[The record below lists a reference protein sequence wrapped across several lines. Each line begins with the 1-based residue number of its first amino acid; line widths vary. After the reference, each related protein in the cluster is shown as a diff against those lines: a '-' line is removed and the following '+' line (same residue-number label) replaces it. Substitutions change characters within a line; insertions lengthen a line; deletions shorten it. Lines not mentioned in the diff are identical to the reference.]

1 MYPSPHYLWM
11 MTVDDNACGL
21 RSNFLSLSWTPEWE
35 KKENSKIGRLEDT
48 IMTITNTLYL
58 VIIPTWQLAIPA
70 WQFPPREPW
79 RAGDHPHEEGKA
91 GGRKKKSVRTRPRY
105 MPRSPR
111 LPGLPGCYCQVANF
125 WRKGPGCPLCT
136 VYPNSIQAY
145 LRGTYHAFSHR
156 GIHANLHADM
166 HTRYCAS
173 LNRLFCSSQGFVC
186 FVLFLFSFPFSKY
199 QQLPGYIY
207 MAGAHFKNSSLP
219 LSVSRAR

>member
-1 MYPSPHYLWM
+1 
-11 MTVDDNACGL
+11 
-21 RSNFLSLSWTPEWE
+21 
-35 KKENSKIGRLEDT
+35 
-48 IMTITNTLYL
+48 MTITNTLYL
-58 VIIPTWQLAIPA
+58 VIIPTWQ
-70 WQFPPREPW
+70 FPPDNSLQESPGEQETTRTRKEKP
-79 RAGDHPHEEGKA
+79 AGE
-91 GGRKKKSVRTRPRY
+91 KKKAFEQD
-105 MPRSPR
+105 
-111 LPGLPGCYCQVANF
+111 PGTCLDHQDYQVCQVANF

>member
-1 MYPSPHYLWM
+1 
-11 MTVDDNACGL
+11 
-21 RSNFLSLSWTPEWE
+21 
-35 KKENSKIGRLEDT
+35 
-48 IMTITNTLYL
+48 MTITNTLHL
-58 VIIPTWQLAIPA
+58 VIIPTWQ
-70 WQFPPREPW
+70 FPPGNSRLTIPYKRALESRRPPARGRKSRRE
-79 RAGDHPHEEGKA
+79 
-91 GGRKKKSVRTRPRY
+91 KKKSVRTRPRY

-173 LNRLFCSSQGFVC
+173 LNRLFCSSQCFVC

-199 QQLPGYIY
+199 QQLPGYIC

>member
-1 MYPSPHYLWM
+1 
-11 MTVDDNACGL
+11 
-21 RSNFLSLSWTPEWE
+21 
-35 KKENSKIGRLEDT
+35 
-48 IMTITNTLYL
+48 
-58 VIIPTWQLAIPA
+58 
-70 WQFPPREPW
+70 
-79 RAGDHPHEEGKA
+79 
-91 GGRKKKSVRTRPRY
+91 

-219 LSVSRAR
+219 LSVSRARQVPMQVAMSRCVCRWCILSTHIITLNRPCHSEVYKEQSYINAYSVITWKWFISQLEVVWSSVIKKSLPTNPPSLLPSGETLS